1 VVSKIVLAYS
11 GGLDTSVL
19 LRRLVLDGHE
29 VLALTAALGESDPA
43 SGDSAA
49 AHLCAVRSKALSLGA
64 VDAVVVDC
72 CNRFAESFVLPALR
86 ANAMYEGV
94 YPLSAALS
102 RPLIAELLV
111 ETARRIGADS
121 IAHGCTGKG
130 NDQVRIEVTARAID
144 ASLRCIAPLRDTPT
158 SRTDAIAFAG
168 THGIP
173 VTHTLNKPYS
183 IDANL
188 WGRSIEA
195 GALEDPWAAP
205 PEDAYA
211 WTASP
216 GTAEERELVVAFEAG
231 VPVGVDDV
239 RLDFAALIGEMNS
252 LAGKCGVGRI
262 DHVES
267 RLVGFKSREVYEAP
281 AAVVLI
287 AAHRKL
293 EALVLSRDELRFKAG
308 VERRYAELIY
318 DGLWRSPLRSHL
330 DAFVDAT
337 QARVTGEVHLR
348 LKRGV
353 IEAAGVRSPFS
364 LYDRGLATYSDGDA
378 FDHRAAEGFIHIW
391 GLPLITTAKQSNQTR
406 PLPSQIEKV
415 VGS

>member
-1 VVSKIVLAYS
+1 
-11 GGLDTSVL
+11 
-19 LRRLVLDGHE
+19 
-29 VLALTAALGESDPA
+29 
-43 SGDSAA
+43 
-49 AHLCAVRSKALSLGA
+49 
-64 VDAVVVDC
+64 
-72 CNRFAESFVLPALR
+72 
-86 ANAMYEGV
+86 M
-94 YPLSAALS
+94 
-102 RPLIAELLV
+102 
-111 ETARRIGADS
+111 
-121 IAHGCTGKG
+121 
-130 NDQVRIEVTARAID
+130 
-144 ASLRCIAPLRDTPT
+144 

-211 WTASP
+211 WTAPP

-364 LYDRGLATYSDGDA
+364 LYDRGLATYADGDA

-391 GLPLITTAKQSNQTR
+391 GLPLITTAKESNQTR